1 MYFFERNCVR
11 FTGIVSGV
19 LLSRGSLSAIG
30 GGVVGSALSV
40 AQQLTSDNSASI
52 RQYVRLGCSV
62 SLESG
67 ACISGNLSVELSANL
82 GSMFLVKELVRPTP
96 LVLRPWFGRERFE
109 WLTRRCFCVSRVD
122 ASVSV
127 L

>member
-82 GSMFLVKELVRPTP
+82 SSMFSVKKWVQPTP
-96 LVLRPWFGRERFE
+96 FVLR
-109 WLTRRCFCVSRVD
+109 L
-122 ASVSV
+122 